1 MSRSRPLFPS
11 TVRRVALNTAPA
23 VNRRIARRT
32 ETNVAY
38 HASHPQR
45 IDQRLAELDR
55 EWDIERLL
63 EANAATVAFT
73 GVALAAFVGRRW
85 LALPAVVSAF
95 TRHLR
100 SRRDVIRMLATG
112 RRLLAEIRDP
122 FRLERIRAPLLLV
135 WGDRDRMVFT
145 TGAERVLRAVGEAR
159 VSAIVVA
166 MVSPVDVG
174 TLSVAEY
181 VAGESAPWDT

>member
-1 MSRSRPLFPS
+1 MSRSHPLFPS

-38 HASHPQR
+38 YASHPHR

-73 GVALAAFVGRRW
+73 GVALAAFAGRRW

-95 TRHLR
+95 LFQHATQGWCPP
-100 SRRDVIRMLATG
+100 LALF
-112 RRLLAEIRDP
+112 RRLGVRTAAEIDR
-122 FRLERIRAPLLLV
+122 ERAALKLLRGDYRQVAEEDREEDCSGRAQ
-135 WGDRDRMVFT
+135 RI
-145 TGAERVLRAVGEAR
+145 LRAVGR
-159 VSAIVVA
+159 
-166 MVSPVDVG
+166 
-174 TLSVAEY
+174 
-181 VAGESAPWDT
+181 